1 MNLRFLSLAFLLH
14 SFSPS
19 SVDASDDEDRNFLR
33 RNTVTEDEIDI
44 NDQRIRIVLHC
55 KQTQAECLDRLK
67 EFHHDKLTIVHKLDE
82 AKAWA
87 VSVGE
92 SDEVTMIALEEG
104 NIFDIKSDPFRM
116 PMYIKESVQVE
127 DGRNLQFWSRQQVT
141 YGIEMVKAQEVWET
155 YGARGAGVK
164 VCVMDTGI
172 YGTHEDFTASK
183 LSGYSGTKAVT
194 PWDRDGNGHGTH
206 VSGTI
211 AAADNDEGVV
221 GVAPDAEIYVVRV
234 FDTNGNFF
242 GSDVVAGA
250 EACRD
255 AGAKII
261 SMSLG
266 GPSYDGDEKRIFDT
280 LYDQGIISIAA
291 AGNDGDDDYSFPAS
305 YTRVMSV
312 AAVNSNG
319 NHASFSQYND
329 RVDIAAPGKS
339 SMNLLTRIFPSCLD
353 LTD

>member
-14 SFSPS
+14 VFSPS
-19 SVDASDDEDRNFLR
+19 VYASDEEDRNFLR
-33 RNTVTEDEIDI
+33 RNTVTEDKIDI
-44 NDQRIRIVLHC
+44 SHQRIRIVLHC
-55 KQTQAECLDRLK
+55 NPERTQAECLVRLK
-67 EFHHDKLTIVHKLDE
+67 QFDHDTLTIVHKLDE

-92 SDEVTMIALEEG
+92 SDEVTMEALEEG
-104 NIFDIKSDPFRM
+104 NYFDIYSDPIRM

-127 DGRNLQFWSRQQVT
+127 EGRNLQFWSRQQVP
-141 YGIEMVKAQEVWET
+141 YGIEMVKAQEAWET

-183 LSGYSGTKAVT
+183 LSGYSGSEAVT

-221 GVAPDAEIYVVRV
+221 GVAPDAEIYTVRV
-234 FDTNGNFF
+234 FDDSGNFY

-266 GPSYDGDEKRIFDT
+266 GPSYDGDEKRIFET

-305 YTRVMSV
+305 YSRVMSV
-312 AAVNSNG
+312 AAVNSNR

-339 SMNLLTRIFPSCLD
+339 STNMLTEIFPSCLD
-353 LTD
+353 